1 MCKLTLK
8 FEQSNLKRSMSTL
21 VKGKDVVH
29 LATKKAYNLVAR
41 CLPWLPGFLLYFK
54 VKSNQVCFCFR
65 VEISR
70 QVETVDIIFETF
82 TFI

>member
-8 FEQSNLKRSMSTL
+8 FELSNLKRSMSTL

-29 LATKKAYNLVAR
+29 LAN
-41 CLPWLPGFLLYFK
+41 CCPLPGFLLYFK
-54 VKSNQVCFCFR
+54 VKSNQVCFCIR